1 MVRCIGNMTTGI
13 YAFVMRNVS
22 VARLTSRVTRNAFSD
37 SCPRC
42 SSLLR
47 KCVVSLVNELCS
59 MYYAGD
65 GLQIV
70 NTFSRLAITGNNKA
84 FVFGVRRYQE
94 TFSVVVNDIVGIR
107 KMKCNTFLIS
117 STFILFYISNFCH
130 KTTSNGFCFPILS
143 TFTFP

>member
-1 MVRCIGNMTTGI
+1 MTKK
-13 YAFVMRNVS
+13 
-22 VARLTSRVTRNAFSD
+22 AFSG
-37 SCPRC
+37 SCLRC

-70 NTFSRLAITGNNKA
+70 NTFSRWAITGNNKA

-94 TFSVVVNDIVGIR
+94 TFSVVVNVDCKTVCFFLKISKEIVKAWR
-107 KMKCNTFLIS
+107 KSLTRAKRASLTR
-117 STFILFYISNFCH
+117 
-130 KTTSNGFCFPILS
+130 P
-143 TFTFP
+143 